1 MKRLVKRVKNIFI
14 NATKM
19 KVSNSFESMDKM
31 EDYIF
36 TITRDFYVIRKY
48 FS

>member
-14 NATKM
+14 NATKI
-19 KVSNSFESMDKM
+19 KVSNSFGSMDKM

-36 TITRDFYVIRKY
+36 VVTRDAYAIRKY
-48 FS
+48 H